1 MRIVVDRGTPTTHSE
16 SLCDTCRH
24 SQIVRGR
31 RLDEE
36 LVFCDMPT
44 RSAQITFKVTSCTH
58 YDDQR
63 HASYMQL
70 VHQAWILRTSSR
82 DRAVGFVPAT
92 ELDDTELARS
102 YGVRPRT

>member
-1 MRIVVDRGTPTTHSE
+1 MRITVSRGTPANHTE

-31 RLDEE
+31 TLDEE

-70 VHQAWILRTSSR
+70 VSQAWILRMPSH
-82 DRAVGFVPAT
+82 DRAAGFVPAA
-92 ELDDTELARS
+92 ELDDAEFGRSFSARPL
-102 YGVRPRT
+102 R